1 MATPAQNTPRQT
13 LTIIAKAPNPKDI
26 TNTKDRSGILR
37 LKQSIK
43 STPASA
49 IDDLVRKIK
58 SHERASSV
66 TDIDDI
72 LEHKHPAE
80 TLFVQ
85 IVGHAYPG
93 RLSLGHFWTGRYFDS
108 LYYYALDSNPGSYG
122 LLKRNL
128 RRGQTLRLLGCAVGA
143 DAPGFVNNGTTFL
156 FALKQLLEP
165 RGIKVEAS
173 IKNINPDDFE
183 DDGTFIAPQKLAG
196 YAGSRPVPEKPRPRA
211 PTFEANAAAPATAGA
226 LAAAESSTTV
236 RFLGRNQIEIT
247 GTVEEVEASHPPLA
261 LPLYTTT
268 ARLGAQTARL
278 RADFLRVEDDYQLRI
293 RLPEGARYYTL
304 DALAKGELVQLALE
318 NEYAQSMLNRFHNI
332 VYRRVL
338 LAPQQN

>member
-1 MATPAQNTPRQT
+1 MATPAQNLPRKT

-26 TNTKDRSGILR
+26 ADTKDRSGILR

-49 IDDLVRKIK
+49 IDDLVRKVKI
-58 SHERASSV
+58 HERASSV

-72 LEHKHPAE
+72 LEHRHPAA
-80 TLFVQ
+80 TSVVQ

-128 RRGQTLRLLGCAVGA
+128 RSGQTLRLLGCAVGA

-173 IKNINPDDFE
+173 IKNINPTDFE
-183 DDGTFIAPQKLAG
+183 DDGTFIALQKLAG
-196 YAGSRPVPEKPRPRA
+196 YAGSQAAPEKPRPRA
-211 PTFEANAAAPATAGA
+211 PTFEANAVAPADA

-247 GTVEEVEASHPPLA
+247 GTVEEVETSHPPLA

-268 ARLGAQTARL
+268 ARLGAQTTRL
-278 RADFLRVEDDYQLRI
+278 HADLLRVEDDYQLRI
-293 RLPEGARYYTL
+293 RLPDGARYYTL
-304 DALAKGELVQLALE
+304 DARAENELVQLARE
-318 NEYAQSMLNRFHNI
+318 NEYAQSRLNQFHDI
-332 VYRRVL
+332 ICRRVL